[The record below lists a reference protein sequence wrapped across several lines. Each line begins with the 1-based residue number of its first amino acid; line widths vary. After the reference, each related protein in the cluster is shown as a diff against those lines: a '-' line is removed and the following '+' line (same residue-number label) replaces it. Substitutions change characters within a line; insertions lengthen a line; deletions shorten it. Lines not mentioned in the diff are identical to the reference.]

1 MANIISA
8 RSTHAGKL
16 ERYLGK
22 DEVERISAAMTNWY
36 GTKPILVAN
45 IPSVKGVHVGR
56 GGDFVGRI
64 DGGGF
69 MSLAE
74 RCAERANRALNK
86 VTRKHAATMGMPGF
100 ASLSDLISEATT
112 GGKKADY
119 WFNKVGTTGVVSVTN
134 SLWRVGAQPA
144 AANAP
149 SAAPGGNVPT
159 SATLG
164 ALSLWNPATA
174 GDTQH
179 FVRADVLSTVAANT
193 LLMYDRIFEV
203 NKTMNSTATET
214 VTGVPTRYQA
224 TTNTDD
230 AADGNFVFFEVQTAL
245 PATAHNWNMV
255 YTDHNAATGNALPT
269 LTGNASAIINRL
281 DHPVGQWF
289 APLASGDVG
298 IQKIESVTCS
308 ALVASGA
315 IAVVIGHPIAFLPM
329 PVANMSTIIDGINTA
344 FNLTRIF
351 DNAALA
357 FLEIIKPATT
367 ATTYAGQI
375 TTVAG

>member
-1 MANIISA
+1 MANIVKT
-8 RSTHAGKL
+8 RSTHASKL

-22 DEVERISAAMTNWY
+22 DEVERISSAMVNWY
-36 GTKPILVAN
+36 GTKPILVGN
-45 IPSVKGVHVGR
+45 VPSARGVHVGR

-64 DGGGF
+64 DDGDF
-69 MSLAE
+69 VSLGE
-74 RCAERANRALNK
+74 RCLDRMNRALTK
-86 VTRKHAATMGMPGF
+86 VGARQATTMNAGF

-119 WFNKVGTTGVVSVTN
+119 FFNKVGTLGVLSVTN

-144 AANAP
+144 AAAAPSNAP
-149 SAAPGGNVPT
+149 LGNVPT
-159 SATLG
+159 SATQG
-164 ALSLWNPATA
+164 ALSLWNPSTV

-179 FVRADVLSTVAANT
+179 FVRSDTLATVASNT
-193 LLMYDRIFEV
+193 LLMYDRIYEV
-203 NKTMNSTATET
+203 NKTMNSTATESI
-214 VTGVPTRYQA
+214 TGSPTRYQA
-224 TTNTDD
+224 ITNTPD
-230 AADGNFVFFEVQTAL
+230 ASDGNFLFFETQTAL
-245 PATAHNWNMV
+245 PATAHNWNAV
-255 YTDHNAATGNALPT
+255 YTDHDGNTGVALPT

-298 IQKIESVTCS
+298 IQRLESVTCS
-308 ALVASGA
+308 ALVATGA

-329 PVANMSTIIDGINTA
+329 PVANMSTIVDGINTA
-344 FNLTRIF
+344 FNLARIF

-357 FLEIIKPATT
+357 FLEVVKPSTT
-367 ATTYAGQI
+367 ATTYTGQI